1 MVPLREFLQSQG
13 RLQEASLILN
23 FELGFQPNPARSQ
36 EACRSFLKAC
46 SSSAVGQNPVW
57 YVESS
62 ARLHI
67 ARSLN
72 GEGQIEQAAN
82 EFELAKNQFR
92 QAPVPAAFNRT
103 EINVRYRFLQSSVNL
118 NPHHSLQ
125 KWVDF
130 AGSLSE
136 TEDSLEL
143 SSAFEEAAAAAHDI
157 LESDTNDE
165 NRKRFWELQSL
176 QESLL
181 EKLGDAYTIYLYRTT
196 RAHLASVNYNGGG
209 DILKW
214 HRDFQQKHPNFCIW
228 DLKVKNL
235 RWAIF
240 IYQRLNDEINVIRM
254 TKQISK
260 LNEQRDTFWSQVD
273 ERYTPQIEMDQDQ
286 VSDLGDEERTNAAF
300 GLTSLRRMCHSNWDK
315 EISIGVGIFKRGIMK
330 EGKTYVERG
339 NARLEILLH
348 WLISGA
354 SIGELSKGDLERILL
369 PTCESLSTGSR
380 IQSFNGVFVKRRAAE
395 SEEEEAEV
403 VDLLAKLDSESLE
416 TQLFGPYECA
426 PSSAHWQ
433 DVFSALRNWLF
444 QRARYNETKRHT
456 LLLGLQTQMYW
467 KVNDKGSLEQQGLEA
482 QRILDL
488 IPTLCTE
495 AQKGQSMGAWRNIIC
510 QIKMLALRTEE
521 NIEARFEDHPKF
533 GEITNLFEITLSEA
547 QMRGEIFMQAI
558 TSASLASHYSFA
570 AWNRRPGA
578 TEKFFRYCNLAE
590 QSCQRLRES
599 WKLLQGWEKVDNL
612 LKAVEE
618 SFRYH
623 IAASNVII
631 ISRFPD
637 SARVERDNRI
647 WTAVQKEKSWGLG
660 WLMQTNSLQGTEEDP
675 TEASATSESHALP
688 VITIDDLQSIGS
700 HTESGVVYVD
710 WYDGRKNTLGPNYLS
725 NVLLLTAADGESPK
739 IWQLEITWAEVDVAV
754 KRFLECDEGELLN
767 GDASKLLRE
776 LYPLVQPLRHVSKPG
791 QVLVFSAVGDL
802 HCIPLHALEIDNEF
816 LIRRNPIVYCSSMTV
831 LNVVFRERKK
841 YEEKAKNDGRRFG
854 FCLCLEEVPSYEGRA
869 SQASLVQMFAMKG
882 FNENPLKDDLFT
894 SAEFEKALR
903 RTDLDLLHYHGHAN
917 FDEKNPK
924 DQSLAFKGNDSNL
937 KDFNLRDVFNLAP
950 LPISYH
956 ATLLGCGSGKS
967 KTTTSNEVLGL
978 VSAFLYSGASS
989 TVSALWKKID
999 DTDAAMYSEHF
1010 YSHFEH
1016 ALEINDSP
1024 RVINLATANQKAVL
1038 TILEKRP
1045 ELYHWAPFVLN
1056 GYWMYRIPSPKPI
1069 RQTRSASFDVRPV
1082 TLMR

>member
-13 RLQEASLILN
+13 RLREASLILN
-23 FELGFQPNPARSQ
+23 FELGFQPNSARSQ
-36 EACRSFLKAC
+36 AACRSFLRAC
-46 SSSAVGQNPVW
+46 NSSAIGQEPVW

-72 GEGQIEQAAN
+72 SEGQNEQAAI
-82 EFELAKNQFR
+82 EFELAKTQCQ
-92 QAPVPAAFNRT
+92 QAPVPAASNRS
-103 EINVRYRFLQSSVNL
+103 EINVRYRSLQSSVDL

-130 AGSLSE
+130 AESLSE
-136 TEDSLEL
+136 TEDSSEL
-143 SSAFEEAAAAAHDI
+143 SSAWEKAAAAAHDI
-157 LESDTNDE
+157 LKSDANDE
-165 NRKRFWELQSL
+165 NRKRFWKLQSL

-181 EKLGDAYTIYLYRTT
+181 ENLGDVYTIYLYRTT
-196 RAHLASVNYNGGG
+196 RAHLSSVKYNGGG
-209 DILKW
+209 DILNW
-214 HRDFQQKHPNFCIW
+214 HRDFEQQHPKFCIW

-235 RWAIF
+235 RWAMF
-240 IYQRLNDEINVIRM
+240 IYQRLNDEENVLRM
-254 TKQISK
+254 SSKISK
-260 LNEQRDTFWSQVD
+260 LNKDRDIFWSKVD
-273 ERYTPQIEMDQDQ
+273 ERYTRQIEMDQDQ
-286 VSDLGDEERTNAAF
+286 VSDSGDEVRTNAAF
-300 GLTSLRRMCHSNWDK
+300 GLTSLRMMCHSKWNK
-315 EISIGVGIFKRGIMK
+315 EFSIGVGPYKRGIVN
-330 EGKTYVERG
+330 EGTTHADRG
-339 NARLEILLH
+339 NALLEILLR

-380 IQSFNGVFVKRRAAE
+380 IQSFNGVFVKRKAAE
-395 SEEEEAEV
+395 NEDEEAEV
-403 VDLLAKLDSESLE
+403 DDLLAKLDSESLE
-416 TQLFGPYECA
+416 TQVFGPYECA

-433 DVFSALRNWLF
+433 DVFSALRDWLV

-495 AQKGQSMGAWRNIIC
+495 TQKSESMGAWRNIIC
-510 QIKMLALRTEE
+510 DIKISALRTEE
-521 NIEARFEDHPKF
+521 NIEARFEDHLKF
-533 GEITNLFEITLSEA
+533 REITELYEITLSEA

-590 QSCQRLRES
+590 HSCQRLRES

-623 IAASNVII
+623 IAASTVII
-631 ISRFPD
+631 LSRFPD
-637 SARVERDNRI
+637 SAREERDNQI

-660 WLMQTNSLQGTEEDP
+660 WLMQTNSLQGTEEVP
-675 TEASATSESHALP
+675 TEASATSDFHALP
-688 VITIDDLQSIGS
+688 LITIDDLQSIGS
-700 HTESGVVYVD
+700 NTESGVVYVD
-710 WYDGRKNTLGPNYLS
+710 WYDGRKNTLGPSYSS
-725 NVLLLTAADGESPK
+725 NVLLLTVADGEPPK
-739 IWQLEITWAEVDVAV
+739 IWQLEITWAEVNVVV
-754 KRFLECDEGELLN
+754 KKFLECDEGELLN
-767 GDASKLLRE
+767 GNASKLLRK
-776 LYPLVQPLRHVSKPG
+776 LYPLVQPLKHVSKPG

-831 LNVVFRERKK
+831 LNVAFRERKK

-854 FCLCLEEVPSYEGRA
+854 LCLCLEKVPSSEGRA

-882 FNENPLKDDLFT
+882 FKEKPLEDDRFT
-894 SAEFEKALR
+894 SDRFRLALG

-924 DQSLAFKGNDSNL
+924 DQSLAFKG
-937 KDFNLRDVFNLAP
+937 KGFNLMDVFKLAP
-950 LPISYH
+950 IPISYH

-989 TVSALWKKID
+989 TVSALWNKID

-1016 ALEINDSP
+1016 ALEINDGP
-1024 RVINLATANQKAVL
+1024 RVINLAIANQKAVL
-1038 TILEKRP
+1038 TIMEERP

-1056 GYWMYRIPSPKPI
+1056 GYWMYRIPSPKPK
-1069 RQTRSASFDVRPV
+1069 RTKKNA
-1082 TLMR
+1082 